1 MVNARTEGCINFLI
15 DRFPKML
22 QVRILFPA
30 QLNLKTMS
38 KKTAVEWL
46 VEQIKNDQNQ
56 KSLSASEWIKVINQ
70 AKEMER
76 EQIKSAYVAGREDWH
91 LDKYFSKH
99 SGDYYNQT
107 YKP

>member
-1 MVNARTEGCINFLI
+1 MKQQTAVDWLI
-15 DRFPKML
+15 DELRKPYSDEYIAK
-22 QVRILFPA
+22 II
-30 QLNLKTMS
+30 
-38 KKTAVEWL
+38 E
-46 VEQIKNDQNQ
+46 
-56 KSLSASEWIKVINQ
+56 Q

-99 SGDYYNQT
+99 SEDYYNQT